1 MKTTR
6 LNIYLTN
13 LKNRLNRKQNKQEQE
28 QEKAQTRK
36 RTRKTDLTFI
46 KKTDGRMQV
55 KTKKGKKWISLCSC
69 DNSQQEEI
77 TRRYK
82 ELKKDK
88 TPIDEIQ
95 KIFKQ
100 DYNLKKIKVKHQHQ
114 FLICNTGAIYKDGAF
129 QKVDKELYKMIKERL

>member
-6 LNIYLTN
+6 LNLYLTN
-13 LKNRLNRKQNKQEQE
+13 LKNRLNRNQNKQEQE
-28 QEKAQTRK
+28 QEKTKNQK

-55 KTKKGKKWISLCSC
+55 QTKKGKKWVSLCSC
-69 DNSQQEEI
+69 DNSQREEI

-88 TPIDEIQ
+88 NSLDEIQ

-100 DYNLKKIKVKHQHQ
+100 DYNLKRVRGKDQHQ

-129 QKVDKELYKMIKERL
+129 LKVDKGLYKMIEERL

>member
-13 LKNRLNRKQNKQEQE
+13 LKNRLNRKQNKQEKE

-36 RTRKTDLTFI
+36 STRKTALTFI

-55 KTKKGKKWISLCSC
+55 QTKKGKKWVNLCSC
-69 DNSQQEEI
+69 DISQQEEI
-77 TRRYK
+77 NRRYN

-88 TPIDEIQ
+88 TALDEIQ

-100 DYNLKKIKVKHQHQ
+100 DYNLKRVRGKDQHQ

-129 QKVDKELYKMIKERL
+129 QKVDKDLYNMIEDRL

>member
-1 MKTTR
+1 MRTK
-6 LNIYLTN
+6 LNTYLTN
-13 LKNRLNRKQNKQEQE
+13 LKNRLNKQNKQEKE
-28 QEKAQTRK
+28 QEKTQPRK
-36 RTRKTDLTFI
+36 RGKTDLTFI

-55 KTKKGKKWISLCSC
+55 QTKKGKKWINLCSC

-77 TRRYK
+77 SRRYR

-88 TPIDEIQ
+88 TPLDEIQ

-100 DYNLKKIKVKHQHQ
+100 DYNLKRVRGKDQHQ

-129 QKVDKELYKMIKERL
+129 QKVDKRLYNMVEDML

>member
-1 MKTTR
+1 MKTR

-13 LKNRLNRKQNKQEQE
+13 LKNRLNKQNKQE
-28 QEKAQTRK
+28 KTQTRK

-55 KTKKGKKWISLCSC
+55 KTKKGKKWICLCSC
-69 DNSQQEEI
+69 DISQQEEI
-77 TRRYK
+77 NRRYK

-88 TPIDEIQ
+88 TPLDEIQ

-100 DYNLKKIKVKHQHQ
+100 DYNLKKIRGTHQHQ

-129 QKVDKELYKMIKERL
+129 QKVDKGLYKMIEDRL

>member
-1 MKTTR
+1 MKKTR

-13 LKNRLNRKQNKQEQE
+13 LKNRLNRKQNKQEKE

-36 RTRKTDLTFI
+36 RGKTALTFI

-55 KTKKGKKWISLCSC
+55 QTKKGKKWVNLCSC
-69 DNSQQEEI
+69 DISQQEEI
-77 TRRYK
+77 NRRYN

-88 TPIDEIQ
+88 TSLDEIQ

-100 DYNLKKIKVKHQHQ
+100 DYNLKRVRGKDQHQ

-129 QKVDKELYKMIKERL
+129 LKVDKGLYKMVEERL

>member
-1 MKTTR
+1 MRTK

-13 LKNRLNRKQNKQEQE
+13 LKNRLNKQNKQEKE
-28 QEKAQTRK
+28 QEKTQPRK
-36 RTRKTDLTFI
+36 RGKTDLTFI

-55 KTKKGKKWISLCSC
+55 QTKKGKKWVNLCSC

-77 TRRYK
+77 SQRYR

-88 TPIDEIQ
+88 TPLDEIQ

-100 DYNLKKIKVKHQHQ
+100 DYNLKRVRGKDQHQ

-129 QKVDKELYKMIKERL
+129 QKVDKRLYNMVEDRL

>member
-1 MKTTR
+1 MKKTR
-6 LNIYLTN
+6 LTLYLTN
-13 LKNRLNRKQNKQEQE
+13 LKNRLNKQNKQE
-28 QEKAQTRK
+28 KTQTRK

-46 KKTDGRMQV
+46 KKTGGRMQV

-69 DNSQQEEI
+69 DISQQEEI

-88 TPIDEIQ
+88 TPLDEIQ
-95 KIFKQ
+95 KMFKQ
-100 DYNLKKIKVKHQHQ
+100 DYNLKKIKVNHQHQ

-129 QKVDKELYKMIKERL
+129 QKVDRGLYKMIEDRL

>member
-1 MKTTR
+1 MKTR

-13 LKNRLNRKQNKQEQE
+13 LKNRLNRNQNKQEQE
-28 QEKAQTRK
+28 QEKTKTQK

-69 DNSQQEEI
+69 DSSQQEEI
-77 TRRYK
+77 NRRYK

-95 KIFKQ
+95 KMFKQ
-100 DYNLKKIKVKHQHQ
+100 DYNLKKIKVNHQHQ

-129 QKVDKELYKMIKERL
+129 QKVDRGLYKMIEGRL

>member
-1 MKTTR
+1 MKTK

-13 LKNRLNRKQNKQEQE
+13 LKNRLNKQNKQE
-28 QEKAQTRK
+28 KTQTRK

-46 KKTDGRMQV
+46 KKTDSRMQV
-55 KTKKGKKWISLCSC
+55 KTKKGKKWICLCSC
-69 DNSQQEEI
+69 DSSQQEEI
-77 TRRYK
+77 NRRYK

-100 DYNLKKIKVKHQHQ
+100 DYNLKKIRGTHQHQ
-114 FLICNTGAIYKDGAF
+114 FIICNTGAIYKDGAF
-129 QKVDKELYKMIKERL
+129 QKVDKGLYKMVEERL

>member
-1 MKTTR
+1 MKKTR
-6 LNIYLTN
+6 LNLYLTN
-13 LKNRLNRKQNKQEQE
+13 LKNRLNKQNKQEEE

-46 KKTDGRMQV
+46 KKTGGRMQV
-55 KTKKGKKWISLCSC
+55 KTKKGKKWICLCSC
-69 DNSQQEEI
+69 DISQQEEI
-77 TRRYK
+77 NRRYK

-88 TPIDEIQ
+88 TPLDEIQ

-100 DYNLKKIKVKHQHQ
+100 DYNLKKIRGTHQHQ

-129 QKVDKELYKMIKERL
+129 QKVDKGLYKMIEERL